1 MILIKT
7 NNLCLKVGRHT
18 NECLIVIVMI
28 SNPTPISFAWLIIP
42 NNRIVGYIYPR
53 NAELDI
59 FIMVVIASP
68 LPCSLVVTTWSGQLC
83 QHFQID
89 ILCQQINE
97 VMWGH
102 WILQKKAK
110 KCLVFHAYMLNQLVY
125 GNLELRNWSKLRNWA
140 KLRNC
145 NKLEQVCMN
154 PTF

>member
-7 NNLCLKVGRHT
+7 NNLCLRVRRHT

-68 LPCSLVVTTWSGQLC
+68 L
-83 QHFQID
+83 
-89 ILCQQINE
+89 
-97 VMWGH
+97 
-102 WILQKKAK
+102 
-110 KCLVFHAYMLNQLVY
+110 
-125 GNLELRNWSKLRNWA
+125 
-140 KLRNC
+140 
-145 NKLEQVCMN
+145 
-154 PTF
+154 